1 MWLPQ
6 AFYMIRFHSFYPWH
20 TGGDYRQLCS
30 QQDLDMLP
38 WVQEFKSVVPPGC
51 GQWRGLGLEDRA
63 FLMLTCPSLCLQQ
76 V

>member
-38 WVQEFKSVVPPGC
+38 WVQEFKSVVPPGVRAVK
-51 GQWRGLGLEDRA
+51 GGLG
-63 FLMLTCPSLCLQQ
+63 